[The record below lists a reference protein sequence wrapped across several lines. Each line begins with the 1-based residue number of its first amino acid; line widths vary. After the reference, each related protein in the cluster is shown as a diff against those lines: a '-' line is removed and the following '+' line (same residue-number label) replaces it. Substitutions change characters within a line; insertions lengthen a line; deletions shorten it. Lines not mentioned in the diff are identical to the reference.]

1 MELFMHT
8 QVIFEGIVGRGHLSD
23 IAIDEVTI
31 ETCGGGG
38 GGHKR
43 KYAKHCW
50 LHFLSVLKS

>member
-50 LHFLSVLKS
+50 LHFLFQF